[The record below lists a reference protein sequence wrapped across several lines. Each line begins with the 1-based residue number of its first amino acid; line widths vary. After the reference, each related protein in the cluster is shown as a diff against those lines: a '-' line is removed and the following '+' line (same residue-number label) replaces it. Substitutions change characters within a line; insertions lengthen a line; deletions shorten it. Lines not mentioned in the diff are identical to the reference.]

1 MNPQPVTD
9 AAKPEHAVAV
19 LGFNPTEQRV
29 LASIFD
35 MSARRTPKF
44 VRQLDETGTPD
55 VFLVDADDANAMTA
69 LQACNRERRI
79 PVILIGK
86 HDQGTGWPRL
96 SRPLQWAR
104 LFVAFDLAVRP
115 RSERPPAAARKAT
128 DTDVIP
134 GGIARA
140 LGVPV
145 AEPQFRRA
153 ADGVIT
159 HPMPAGGADARRKTG
174 ATPRAAETPKQVPQE
189 DVVLVVGEDPAVMDM
204 LRARLGPLRLPLHV
218 AHSGDE
224 ALQLSAHRHYCCMF
238 VAVDSAGLDG
248 YQVCKVV
255 KTRRT
260 AKPTAVVL
268 LADHGSPLDRIKAKM
283 VSCDAYLDKPLDDG
297 RLLEVI
303 ARYVPAVALA

>member
-1 MNPQPVTD
+1 MNPQPVAD

-35 MSARRTPKF
+35 MSAKRAPKF
-44 VRQLDETGTPD
+44 VRQWDETGTPD

-69 LQACNRERRI
+69 LHACNRDRRI

-86 HDQGTGWPRL
+86 HDSGTGWPRL

-115 RSERPPAAARKAT
+115 RSERPAGARKAT

-140 LGVPV
+140 LGVP
-145 AEPQFRRA
+145 ADEPRFRRA

-159 HPMPAGGADARRKTG
+159 HPMSAGGADARRQAG
-174 ATPRAAETPKQVPQE
+174 ATPRATEAPKQVPQE
-189 DVVLVVGEDPAVMDM
+189 DAVMVVGDDPAVMDM
-204 LRARLGPLRLPLHV
+204 LRARLGPLQLPLHV
-218 AHSGDE
+218 ARSGDE

-268 LADHGSPLDRIKAKM
+268 LADHASPLDRIKAKM